1 MAAADRAAAPVISDL
16 RRDFL
21 QAMSLA
27 ASTVVVVTTDGP
39 AGRAGVTVSAMS
51 SVSADGPAP
60 TLLVCVHHLSPAAAA
75 ILANG
80 VFCVNVLRDDQSAVS
95 DTFAGRS
102 PSPGGDKFAAT
113 AWAPGPVGAP
123 RLAGALAWFDCRLA
137 AGERVGTH
145 HVLIGAAAAIDTA
158 GPGAPLLY
166 ANRGYGTPAPLPQ
179 TALGA

>member
-1 MAAADRAAAPVISDL
+1 MATADLAVPPADGL

-27 ASTVVVVTTDGP
+27 ACTVAVVTTDGP
-39 AGRAGVTVSAMS
+39 AGRFGVTVSAMS

-80 VFCVNVLRDDQSAVS
+80 AFCVNVLRDDQSAVS
-95 DTFAGRS
+95 DAFAGRG
-102 PSPGGDKFAAT
+102 PVPGGDKFAAA
-113 AWAPGPVGAP
+113 AWTPGAVGAP
-123 RLAGALAWFDCRLA
+123 RIAGALAWFDCRLA

-145 HVLIGAAAAIDTA
+145 HVLFGAVAAIGTA

-166 ANRGYGTPAPLPQ
+166 ANRGYGTPVPLPQ